1 MKQSALFGDSFSL
14 IFFGLCMAQ
23 TSTFF
28 DKQSST
34 MNRNIGNNFV
44 IPHASIHTLSAIGM
58 IICIT
63 AYEKIFVSALRK
75 ATNNEQ
81 GIRILQRIGIG
92 MVFPVIAMAIAALV
106 EQKRLREVER
116 EIVRVER
123 VGYLSMRV
131 FWLAPLFIILGIGDG
146 FTLVG
151 LQEYFYDQ
159 VPDSMNLYDDTTEK
173 LRSWTKEI
181 LVYHQTSTDAAS
193 NDDGDNDKYD
203 TSRENGDNSA
213 KVEEE
218 PKCHEV
224 AHNFGHSSNKESNG
238 AMVER
243 ESEVVVVV
251 AQA

>member
-1 MKQSALFGDSFSL
+1 
-14 IFFGLCMAQ
+14 MAQ

-28 DKQSST
+28 VKQSST

-44 IPHASIHTLSAIGM
+44 IPPASIHTLSAIGM
-58 IICIT
+58 IICVT
-63 AYEKIFVSALRK
+63 TYEKIFVPALRK
-75 ATNNEQ
+75 ATGNEQ

-92 MVFPVIAMAIAALV
+92 MVFPVIAMAKVTLV
-106 EQKRLREVER
+106 ERKRLREVER

-123 VGYLSMRV
+123 VGYLSMNV
-131 FWLAPLFIILGIGDG
+131 FWLAPQFIILGIGDG

-159 VPDSMNLYDDTTEK
+159 VPDSMNLYEDTTEK

-181 LVYHQTSTDAAS
+181 LVHHQTSTDAAS

-203 TSRENGDNSA
+203 TSRENGDRSA

-218 PKCHEV
+218 WLEDVQGRSGRGGRLKYSATKFLWRETE
-224 AHNFGHSSNKESNG
+224 NFSGSN
-238 AMVER
+238 
-243 ESEVVVVV
+243 
-251 AQA
+251 

>member
-1 MKQSALFGDSFSL
+1 MNIYLSLKPSALFGDSFSL

-28 DKQSST
+28 IKQSNT

-44 IPHASIHTLSAIGM
+44 IPPASIHTLSAIGM
-58 IICIT
+58 IICVT
-63 AYEKIFVSALRK
+63 AYEKIMS
-75 ATNNEQ
+75 
-81 GIRILQRIGIG
+81 
-92 MVFPVIAMAIAALV
+92 
-106 EQKRLREVER
+106 
-116 EIVRVER
+116 
-123 VGYLSMRV
+123 V
-131 FWLAPLFIILGIGDG
+131 FWLAPQFIILGIGDG

-159 VPDSMNLYDDTTEK
+159 NKDTTEK
-173 LRSWTKEI
+173 SRSWTKEI
-181 LVYHQTSTDAAS
+181 LVYQQTSTDTAS

-203 TSRENGDNSA
+203 TSRENGDSSA

-224 AHNFGHSSNKESNG
+224 AHNSGHSSNKESNG
-238 AMVER
+238 AMVNR
-243 ESEVVVVV
+243 ESEVVVV